1 MKQFLFLL
9 FAALALSMPVAA
21 QEDTTRVTEWVDTV
35 DEGAVSTNGYSSNR
49 NIDFPFDFN
58 FKGDFWGFVFAITAM
73 CFAIPIVVVF
83 LAFYFQYR
91 NRKQR
96 YRLVEKALEAGQPI
110 PEEFIKSDNGS
121 KNTLNK
127 GIGNIFTG
135 IGLFIFLWAITH
147 TFAIGCIGLLIMFT
161 GFGQVI
167 IYYVNSD
174 KNGK

>member
-9 FAALALSMPVAA
+9 FAALALSMPLPA
-21 QEDTTRVTEWVDTV
+21 QEDSTRITEWEDTV
-35 DEGAVSTNGYSSNR
+35 ESVSESQSEEYRGR
-49 NIDFPFDFN
+49 DIDFPFDFN
-58 FKGDFWGFVFAITAM
+58 FTGDFWGLAFAMTAL
-73 CFAIPIVVVF
+73 CFAFPVIVVF

-96 YRLVEKALEAGQPI
+96 YRLAEKALEAGQPI
-110 PEEFIKSDNGS
+110 PEEFIKRETGD

-127 GIGNIFTG
+127 GIGNVFTG

-161 GFGQVI
+161 GIGQVI
-167 IYYVNSD
+167 IYYVNNGRND
-174 KNGK
+174 K